1 MISGLKKHW
10 IPGQARN
17 DEQGYGASVNLHHFV
32 PGMSDL
38 FGEFIFMNQSAKIIT
53 RNALETELMQVR
65 ASGKKIILHLGHVRY
80 LTAAKSHGDVLV
92 VGLNSDRSVQL
103 IKGDDRPIIE
113 QRQRAEVLA
122 ALRVVDYVTPFNET
136 DPLKLI
142 ECLRPDVLVKGDDWA
157 LDNIIGA
164 DVVQEKG
171 GRVVRIPVVADIST
185 SIVID
190 RIRERF

>member
-65 ASGKKIILHLGHVRY
+65 ASGKKIVFTNALIFCIWGMCAILLR
-80 LTAAKSHGDVLV
+80 
-92 VGLNSDRSVQL
+92 LNPTGMFWWWD
-103 IKGDDRPIIE
+103 
-113 QRQRAEVLA
+113 
-122 ALRVVDYVTPFNET
+122 
-136 DPLKLI
+136 
-142 ECLRPDVLVKGDDWA
+142 
-157 LDNIIGA
+157 
-164 DVVQEKG
+164 
-171 GRVVRIPVVADIST
+171 
-185 SIVID
+185 
-190 RIRERF
+190 